1 MIWPILEARA
11 EIDAFLEKF
20 CSEIIWPLASQWF
33 LLENTSQNRSTY
45 ISFLDTSWKLD
56 LNLTGHEN
64 STTHFNLI
72 YMLWYVIIWV
82 GSRGLILLVGYVYL
96 PIKIFDIQMTLP
108 EMTTVELSFFFTVGN
123 FAILEIF
130 LFGTKCDEW
139 WDDTNFCFW
148 LCKYCFICAQLHN
161 SNFFFSVT

>member
-1 MIWPILEARA
+1 MHFWKN
-11 EIDAFLEKF
+11 FV
-20 CSEIIWPLASQWF
+20 EIIWPLASQWF
-33 LLENTSQNRSTY
+33 LLENTSQNRLTY

-130 LFGTKCDEW
+130 FSAQNVMNDGMTLIFASGYV
-139 WDDTNFCFW
+139 F
-148 LCKYCFICAQLHN
+148 LHICT
-161 SNFFFSVT
+161 VT